1 MFAAAVPEIVAP
13 HERIN
18 GIAHR
23 AGCLVNLLI
32 AFYSNANRDM
42 ELTDDTLCEVLAQVQ
57 ADLIRIEVLT
67 KKPG

>member
-1 MFAAAVPEIVAP
+1 MSGSHPARSRHSARNAVA
-13 HERIN
+13 N
-18 GIAHR
+18 GWSTPY
-23 AGCLVNLLI
+23 LLF
-32 AFYSNANRDM
+32 AFYSNANMDM